1 MSFPRGSGDHDTTKQ
16 YLRFA
21 HAALMDGWL
30 SDVPFFIPIALVAA
44 LVFTALYHWWAAL
57 IVFVLAVFIG
67 TLTKGRSGSYYLM
80 FMHAQLLSRAP
91 PTSIRMTTSERG
103 SSEHGQ

>member
-1 MSFPRGSGDHDTTKQ
+1 
-16 YLRFA
+16 
-21 HAALMDGWL
+21 MDGWL
-30 SDVPFFIPIALVAA
+30 SDVPFFIPIALVAD